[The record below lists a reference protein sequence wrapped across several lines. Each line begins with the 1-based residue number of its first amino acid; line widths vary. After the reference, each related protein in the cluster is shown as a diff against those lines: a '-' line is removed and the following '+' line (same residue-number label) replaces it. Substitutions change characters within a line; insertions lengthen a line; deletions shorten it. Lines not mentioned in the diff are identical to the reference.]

1 MPLKD
6 NDMTTSLGEIPQK
19 RQEERARVNLDGP
32 TLRQANGMIG
42 SIKLHDVSSR
52 GFRTDWPEKLLPGEK
67 VWLKV
72 PGIDELP
79 AAVAWELD
87 LMIGCQFEVALR
99 PGAFSKIVNQKS

>member
-6 NDMTTSLGEIPQK
+6 NDMTTSLGEITQK

-67 VWLKV
+67 VRR
-72 PGIDELP
+72 
-79 AAVAWELD
+79 VARLA
-87 LMIGCQFEVALR
+87 GVTQNAQV
-99 PGAFSKIVNQKS
+99 SKLVLLHRG

>member
-6 NDMTTSLGEIPQK
+6 NDMTTSLGEITQK

-72 PGIDELP
+72 PVRSCLETWRILQNRQSEKLTGPQRRL
-79 AAVAWELD
+79 
-87 LMIGCQFEVALR
+87 
-99 PGAFSKIVNQKS
+99 